1 MLVIIGQH
9 LSSVKVKLSP
19 SVQLPKAKIVAGNF
33 RVFDFLCFL
42 LCVLFWLSLFEHVIY
57 AFERKHVF
65 VLAAIY

>member
-42 LCVLFWLSLFEHVIY
+42 LCVLFCIQRLVHWESPDLPDSSSFL
-57 AFERKHVF
+57 
-65 VLAAIY
+65 L